1 MIKKN
6 KSNFNQSFYSIKLDI
21 YNLKIF
27 YIKNLI
33 INFFLLILIVLFN
46 NILDIIDQK
55 QEVTM
60 IFLKKTLNLS

>member
-1 MIKKN
+1 MIKKK

-60 IFLKKTLNLS
+60 IFPKKTLNLS